1 VAAVQGWAQERM
13 LWRVWER
20 MLETEFVDRS
30 VALAGKAFV
39 SFFPLVI
46 VVAAFMP
53 VHIRTS
59 ILTTFTSRL
68 GVRGQS
74 LELAKEAFATSDDIR
89 RATGILGLLLTFFYA
104 TSFTTALQRVYLRA
118 WRRPLSSKVG
128 AYTRGPAWLVA
139 LLVYMAV
146 MGGLRGLLGDGP
158 GLGLFLVSALIVSML
173 WWWFTAGFL
182 LQGEVRWRVL
192 LPSGVITGAIIS
204 GYAVSAVV
212 WMPNVVNQN

>member
-1 VAAVQGWAQERM
+1 
-13 LWRVWER
+13 
-20 MLETEFVDRS
+20 
-30 VALAGKAFV
+30 
-39 SFFPLVI
+39 
-46 VVAAFMP
+46 
-53 VHIRTS
+53 
-59 ILTTFTSRL
+59 
-68 GVRGQS
+68 
-74 LELAKEAFATSDDIR
+74 
-89 RATGILGLLLTFFYA
+89 
-104 TSFTTALQRVYLRA
+104 
-118 WRRPLSSKVG
+118 
-128 AYTRGPAWLVA
+128 GPAWLVA

-212 WMPNVVNQN
+212 WMPNVVNQNQQQFGFIGVALALVTWFSGAAI